1 MKIKHLNTIKHI
13 YIKTQEY
20 NLIVWDIVIHNYI
33 ITTNHAPPNPKS

>member
-13 YIKTQEY
+13 YKKTQEY

-33 ITTNHAPPNPKS
+33 ITNHAPPNPKS

>member
-13 YIKTQEY
+13 YKKTQEY

-33 ITTNHAPPNPKS
+33 ITNHAPPIPNLK